1 MSPQLFFSTFLRVRN
16 SQIFF
21 MYATQIR
28 SPGAASSSIS
38 CEKWCSWL
46 KVLYF
51 YFYANPITF
60 HTHIQRPG
68 TIFTLTAAQ
77 LVMEV
82 SVSEQ
87 GITLNTLQGSNN
99 PAVLSN
105 IIGNTIKLD
114 ELIKLMRNAACDVF
128 ADDDAF
134 CYTET
139 SCEKNFVMEMHVY
152 HCIAY
157 FCSSHNFAWSRWNSQ
172 AGSRT
177 AIFLM
182 RELIENRKLVNEV
195 ISFWCLLDK
204 IVQGMGTFFK

>member
-1 MSPQLFFSTFLRVRN
+1 
-16 SQIFF
+16 
-21 MYATQIR
+21 
-28 SPGAASSSIS
+28 
-38 CEKWCSWL
+38 
-46 KVLYF
+46 
-51 YFYANPITF
+51 
-60 HTHIQRPG
+60 
-68 TIFTLTAAQ
+68 
-77 LVMEV
+77 MEV

-99 PAVLSN
+99 PTVLST
-105 IIGNTIKLD
+105 IIGTTIKLD

-195 ISFWCLLDK
+195 ISFWCLLD
-204 IVQGMGTFFK
+204 

>member
-1 MSPQLFFSTFLRVRN
+1 MYTTYFILAPSWVYLHHQLT
-16 SQIFF
+16 
-21 MYATQIR
+21 
-28 SPGAASSSIS
+28 SSSKIS
-38 CEKWCSWL
+38 FY
-46 KVLYF
+46 YF
-51 YFYANPITF
+51 FFEPHAFTSPTSHN
-60 HTHIQRPG
+60 HRPG
-68 TIFTLTAAQ
+68 TIIFTLTAAQ

-82 SVSEQ
+82 TVTEK

-105 IIGNTIKLD
+105 IIGTTMKLD

-128 ADDDAF
+128 ACDDAF

-139 SCEKNFVMEMHVY
+139 SCEKNYVMEMHVY
-152 HCIAY
+152 HCMAY

-182 RELIENRKLVNEV
+182 RELIEHRKLVK
-195 ISFWCLLDK
+195 F
-204 IVQGMGTFFK
+204 

>member
-1 MSPQLFFSTFLRVRN
+1 MSLCLIICNETFHLYINR
-16 SQIFF
+16 
-21 MYATQIR
+21 
-28 SPGAASSSIS
+28 PGA
-38 CEKWCSWL
+38 
-46 KVLYF
+46 
-51 YFYANPITF
+51 
-60 HTHIQRPG
+60 
-68 TIFTLTAAQ
+68 IFTLTAAQ

-82 SVSEQ
+82 GVSEQ

-99 PAVLSN
+99 PTVLSTILGAN
-105 IIGNTIKLD
+105 IKLD

-152 HCIAY
+152 HCMAY

-177 AIFLM
+177 AVFLM
-182 RELIENRKLVNEV
+182 RELIENRKLVGYC
-195 ISFWCLLDK
+195 IKLFTIKLFSL
-204 IVQGMGTFFK
+204 